1 MLDKNALAGE
11 YDDPALADM
20 VGQGMMKL
28 PDFRTAEEVCEDF
41 LHELYIYL
49 TTKLRG
55 EMTPSTYDTIPMECW
70 ITLPAIWSD
79 EAKDATLNAARK
91 AGFGSR
97 PDDAIFTIAE
107 PEAAAIATLKK
118 YSGINAFNQIRVCIH
133 LKIQSPQ
140 LRKSARRPYTYL
152 RLRRWD
158 C

>member
-1 MLDKNALAGE
+1 LLDKNALAGE

-49 TTKLRG
+49 TSKLCE
-55 EMTPSTYDTIPMECW
+55 EMTQSTYDTTPMECW

-118 YSGINAFNQIRVCIH
+118 YSGFNAFNQIKVCIH
-133 LKIQSPQ
+133 SKIQSLQ